1 MPPNTTTTTTPP
13 QKVFITGATGYI
25 GRVVT
30 EFAIAAGHSVR
41 GLSRSEA
48 GDDLLHRLGATPVRG
63 TLSDTTLLTEEA
75 KHADMVLHLAFSHDW
90 SKPYADLLAL
100 DITAVDALASA
111 LQDTDKPL
119 VTTGGTLCVQPD
131 PSGGETDETAPLPP
145 YTPLPRHLAEERAL
159 AWVSKGVRIS
169 VLRLPQYV
177 YGRETDHGFAAD
189 LIRLAVRDGE
199 AAKIDDGEWCFSSV
213 HVEDAARLY
222 FLVARF
228 AGPGEV
234 FNGVSCMDVTY
245 SALAGA
251 ISRVVGVD
259 VVSRTREELEAK
271 WGRFLVEFV
280 LVRNRASGRKASER
294 LGWCP
299 AGPGILEEVEFGS
312 YVPVVERFRRGRESV
327 VGNE

>member
-1 MPPNTTTTTTPP
+1 MPPNTTHPPP
-13 QKVFITGATGYI
+13 QNIFITGATGYI

-30 EFAIAAGHSVR
+30 EFALAAGHSVR
-41 GLSRSEA
+41 ALSRSEA
-48 GDDLLHRLGATPVRG
+48 GDTLLRSLGATPVRG
-63 TLSDTTLLTEEA
+63 TLSDTTILAEEA
-75 KHADMVLHLAFSHDW
+75 RRADVVFHLAFSHDW
-90 SKPYADLLAL
+90 SKPYTDLLAL

-111 LQDTDKPL
+111 LQNTNKPL
-119 VTTGGTLCVQPD
+119 VTTGGTLCVLPD
-131 PSGGETDETAPLPP
+131 PSGRETDETAPPPP

-159 AWVSKGVRIS
+159 AWAPKGVRIS

-177 YGRETDHGFAAD
+177 YGRQTDHGFAAD

-199 AAKIDDGEWCFSSV
+199 AVVIDDGGWCFSCV

-228 AGPGEV
+228 AGPGDV
-234 FNGVSCMDVTY
+234 FNGVSCTDVTY

-251 ISRVVGVD
+251 IGRVVGVD
-259 VVSRTREELEAK
+259 VVSRTREDMEAR

-280 LVRNRASGRKASER
+280 LVRNRASGRKARER

-299 AGPGILEEVEFGS
+299 AGPGILEEVEVGS
-312 YVPVVERFRRGRESV
+312 YVPVVERFKRERGV
-327 VGNE
+327 LVGNE